1 MKWIKKNFTIWSVVL
16 WKKRRSFSMNIIL
29 SDVFLFSPFFICV
42 FFHAWVP
49 FPSSFD
55 DSLFFYSIAFIF
67 YSFILV
73 LVVFCVVEWLSC
85 LCFLI
90 VPQVSIQKFSVFHEM
105 VEWGIKEEGTHNH
118 TRNLR
123 SSTMSGGRNWI
134 SIRKL
139 FSPYFFLILK
149 NTLEEEFC
157 MFALYFARVLASSSS
172 YRIHKVA
179 FWHFMKRDY
188 RTLVSKNFL
197 VRLFSLSSTLKVN
210 CKEEEREKFQNI
222 QHLLICCPQQFLNS
236 RKKRAEKTDN
246 EQN

>member
-1 MKWIKKNFTIWSVVL
+1 MFFHSL
-16 WKKRRSFSMNIIL
+16 L
-29 SDVFLFSPFFICV
+29 FFICV
-42 FFHAWVP
+42 LFHAWVP

-55 DSLFFYSIAFIF
+55 DSLFFLLNRIHFLFLHSCAGC
-67 YSFILV
+67 V
-73 LVVFCVVEWLSC
+73 LCCWVT
-85 LCFLI
+85 
-90 VPQVSIQKFSVFHEM
+90 EM
-105 VEWGIKEEGTHNH
+105 P
-118 TRNLR
+118 
-123 SSTMSGGRNWI
+123 
-134 SIRKL
+134 L
-139 FSPYFFLILK
+139 FSNCAAGFHSKIFGLSWNGGMRDKRGGNTQPHEKFTIVDNVRGKELNFNSKIILSLFFFLILK

-188 RTLVSKNFL
+188 RTLVSKKFL

-236 RKKRAEKTDN
+236 RKIRAEKTDN